1 MLNPSL
7 DPDFT
12 GKIDPPDA
20 ARPYGNA
27 RDALVENDPN
37 ATPLLAKKFN
47 DDWGFDA
54 ALMAAAGMT
63 PSGDPDA
70 ANSSQRL
77 DAMLNVFAESS
88 GSRSFKSF
96 GATGLGMADDSAALQ
111 AAIDWVGGAQGRRVH
126 GRAGDT
132 YRIAAGSVLRW
143 DGKFLDNSSTAILDF
158 TGTNIVAD
166 ADNITALK
174 VSRNYAQV
182 YNPTVENPN
191 NRVNVVA
198 YALAPEDE
206 AQTTTK
212 VSQMFCRVFNPVAR
226 DCAVAFKFKPGPTV
240 AGENSGAFYHD
251 IYSPDFY
258 NCTRGFYFQRS
269 VSGDNL
275 STRVNIFSPK
285 HVYGNCAFD
294 IEAADSL
301 VVWGGSAEFI
311 ENSGPHA
318 GNPTLKIHKPVP
330 ADALSSSNIRFVNFT
345 GEAGTTP
352 FDFSEAT
359 EQVSMPGSTFFG
371 YTNEGLTNS
380 YTLQNMWQNEGAV
393 VSRAKYSSQTTPML
407 AARRDV
413 GSNIGQV
420 YLQYKNQVS
429 YPAEFYADRGFTF
442 ASPIDVAR
450 IADLQNKDSNSQI
463 IGSSLG
469 RLAISGD
476 GTTGT
481 VLFYNTSGLAG
492 RAVEFGGIFSFGPN
506 GDNSVSCGTA
516 SKRVSVYY
524 GASGSINTSDGREKT
539 DVTPVDDTLLDAW
552 GEVNHVTFKWIESV
566 AAKGDEAR
574 THFGVIAQQIR
585 DAFEAKGI
593 DGTKYGLLCYDKWD
607 DQWEPILEKRT
618 FDVEKE
624 RWDEDENK
632 LVTYT
637 VQEVREVDTGEKKLV
652 MAAGERWGIR
662 ADQCAFIEAAY
673 QRRRCDRIE
682 ARLAAIESR

>member
-1 MLNPSL
+1 MAIKIYEQFAPFANPA
-7 DPDFT
+7 DGDY
-12 GKIDPPDA
+12 
-20 ARPYGNA
+20 PYGSIK
-27 RDALVENDPN
+27 NDSIPG
-37 ATPLLAKKFN
+37 AEDGTPLDADWGN
-47 DDWGFDA
+47 DYAGFDA
-54 ALMAAAGMT
+54 ALLGEAGIV
-63 PSGDPDA
+63 PSGQPDKLGA
-70 ANSSQRL
+70 SQRMEAL
-77 DAMLNVFAESS
+77 LNVFSESS

-96 GATGLGMADDSAALQ
+96 GVTGLGFSLEDEALQ
-111 AAIDWVGGAQGRRVH
+111 AAIDWAGSAQGRRVH
-126 GRAGDT
+126 GRSGDI
-132 YRIAAGSVLRW
+132 YRISSDLVLKW
-143 DGKFLDNSSTAILDF
+143 DGKFLDSSSTAILDF
-158 TGTNIVAD
+158 TGTKIVAD

-174 VSRNYAQV
+174 ISRNYAQV

-191 NRVNVVA
+191 NRANVVA
-198 YALAPEDE
+198 YALTPEDE

-226 DCAVAFKFKPGPTV
+226 DCAVAFKLKPGPTV

-301 VVWGGSAEFI
+301 IVWGGSAEFI

-330 ADALSSSNIRFVNFT
+330 ADALSTSNIRFVNFT

-352 FDFSEAT
+352 FDFSQT
-359 EQVSMPGSTFFG
+359 VEQVSMPGCTFFG
-371 YTNEGLTNS
+371 YTNEGINS
-380 YTLQNMWQNEGAV
+380 TYSLQNMWQNEGAV
-393 VSRAKYSSQTTPML
+393 VSRAEYSSQTTPML

-413 GSNIGQV
+413 GSNIGQA

-442 ASPIDVAR
+442 ASPIGIAR
-450 IADLQNKDSNSQI
+450 IANLQNTDSNSQI

-492 RAVEFGGIFSFGPN
+492 RAIEFGGVFSFGPN

-524 GASGSINTSDGREKT
+524 GATGSINTSDEREKT
-539 DVTPVDDTLLDAW
+539 EILTVDDALLDAW

-566 AAKGDEAR
+566 ASKGDEAR

-593 DGTKYGLLCYDKWD
+593 DGTKYGLLCYDQWD

-624 RWDEDENK
+624 RWDEGENK
-632 LVTYT
+632 LVKYT

-652 MAAGERWGIR
+652 MEAGERWGIR

-673 QRRRCDRIE
+673 QRRRCDRME
-682 ARLAAIESR
+682 ARLTALESR